1 MQDGATR
8 YTLNRMGSGAQKA
21 YDSYRYRKD
30 PIKAQKVDEERQ
42 KQKAYDK
49 YMSDSENRKKAAII
63 ANNMGKNRAEDVREI
78 QKKMFELDY
87 KGMSNMKD
95 QQRAIEMTEKNG
107 KTLEQN
113 AFGVDLA
120 NKVDLSDE
128 KKRDAKIK
136 DYMLEAEGLGYKDKQ
151 KQLQYAWEKTDVGIE
166 AKNKYYRGSTQQ
178 IEDHQKDYA
187 KYIDKGNITNMRRT
201 PNSNTS
207 RRGSS
212 NPTNNGAYKKGG
224 KPDNSS
230 NNSGT
235 NQ

>member
-113 AFGVDLA
+113 AVGVD
-120 NKVDLSDE
+120 
-128 KKRDAKIK
+128 
-136 DYMLEAEGLGYKDKQ
+136 
-151 KQLQYAWEKTDVGIE
+151 
-166 AKNKYYRGSTQQ
+166 
-178 IEDHQKDYA
+178 
-187 KYIDKGNITNMRRT
+187 
-201 PNSNTS
+201 
-207 RRGSS
+207 
-212 NPTNNGAYKKGG
+212 
-224 KPDNSS
+224 
-230 NNSGT
+230 
-235 NQ
+235 